1 MTCYANAGLLIAG
14 TKEGAMHKAHLILLC
29 VLMTVSMASGQDMD
43 EYISEVISSPI
54 QSHED
59 VIYQLREY
67 LMERAPRLP
76 KPVSAEAW
84 TTQAEQARKHLLGDV
99 IYHGWPKGW
108 IESSPKFEEIDTIE
122 TGKGYRIRKL
132 RYEIVPGFWS
142 VALLYEPDDLHG
154 KVPAI
159 LNVNGHVGPEGKA
172 VDWKQKRCINYALR
186 GMIALNIE
194 YMDMGELYRKDNDHG
209 YLGHLDL
216 VGVNGVGLFY
226 LVMRRA
232 LDYLYLD
239 PHVDQ
244 KRIGMTGLSGGG
256 WQSIVLGSLDKRL
269 NVVIPVAGFGAFA
282 NQLARTDDMGDNEQ
296 DATDFFDRQDYVT
309 LTAMR
314 APRPTLLINNAEDS
328 CCFRAPLVKPYI
340 YDQVKPFFAL
350 YGAESAF
357 QFHENFDPG
366 NHNYE
371 RDNREQSYR
380 FFDKYFHL
388 PASDKEIPVYPQIM
402 TYQQLVVGLPADN
415 LTILGL
421 ARKLAGDIQRDPIP
435 DEANRTAWAAAQ
447 RAKLKLVV
455 RYKPVLIKHVWAVD
469 NTSHLG
475 LESISYRFEFDNGL
489 SATGVWLKAT
499 DSPTDSPVDIVLDD
513 KGRKGAANEVWDR
526 TPEVAN
532 LLNRGDLV
540 ILVNLLFFGDDSPAD
555 ISSSPLPA
563 YFASAVAAIGD
574 RPLGIESAQLVSV
587 AHWAQRTY
595 NPGPVYLETTGIRT
609 QMAALI
615 SAAIEPGL
623 FAQINVHQGMKD
635 LGYLLQRPVMYY
647 DAPDM
652 FCLDLYKDFDIDRLI
667 AITKARVL
675 ENTML
680 GLSQNTK

>member
-1 MTCYANAGLLIAG
+1 MFMAAL
-14 TKEGAMHKAHLILLC
+14 
-29 VLMTVSMASGQDMD
+29 MASGQDM
-43 EYISEVISSPI
+43 EEHISNVASRPV

-67 LMERAPRLP
+67 LMGRAPRLP
-76 KPVSAEAW
+76 RPISADAW
-84 TTQAEQARKHLLGDV
+84 TTQAKQIREHLLRDV
-99 IYHGWPKGW
+99 IFHGWPKAW
-108 IESSPKFEEIDTIE
+108 IESPPKFEEVGTIE

-142 VALLYEPDDLHG
+142 VALLYEPVDLHG

-159 LNVNGHVGPEGKA
+159 LNVNGHIGPQGKA
-172 VDWKQKRCINYALR
+172 ANWKQKRCINYALR

-194 YMDMGELYRKDNDHG
+194 YMDMGELYRKQNDHG

-216 VGVNGVGLFY
+216 VGTNGVGLFY

-256 WQSIVLGSLDKRL
+256 WQSIVLGSLDKRV
-269 NVVIPVAGFGAFA
+269 NVAIPVAGFGAFA

-296 DATDFFDRQDYVT
+296 DATDFFDGQDYVT

-314 APRPTLLINNAEDS
+314 APRPTLLINNAEDN

-357 QFHENFDPG
+357 QFYENIDPG
-366 NHNYE
+366 HHNYG

-380 FFDKYFHL
+380 FFDTYFHH
-388 PASDKEIPVYPQIM
+388 PESDREISIDSQIK
-402 TYQQLVVGLPADN
+402 TYRQLEVGLPADN

-421 ARKLAGDIQRDPIP
+421 ARKLAGNIHRGPIP

-447 RAKLKLVV
+447 RANLKLVV
-455 RYKPVLIKHVWAVD
+455 RYKPVSMKYVWAVD

-475 LESISYRFEFDNGL
+475 LESISYRFEFNNGL
-489 SATGVWLKAT
+489 SATGVWLKAKG
-499 DSPTDSPVDIVLDD
+499 SPGNSPVDIVLDD
-513 KGRKGAANEVWDR
+513 KGKRGAASEVWDR

-532 LLNRGDLV
+532 LLDRGDQV

-563 YFASAVAAIGD
+563 YFACAVAAIGD
-574 RPLGIESAQLVSV
+574 RPLGLESAQLVAV

-609 QMAALI
+609 QMVALI
-615 SAAIEPGL
+615 SAAIDPGL
-623 FAQINVHQGMKD
+623 FAEINIHQGMKG
-635 LGYLLQRPVMYY
+635 LGHLLQAPVMYN

-652 FCLDLYKDFDIDRLI
+652 FCLDLYKYFDIDSLI

-675 ENTML
+675 ENTMH
-680 GLSQNTK
+680 GLSQITK